1 MAAKH
6 YTCKDLDDEIDFSKE
21 TREKIKAIVNE
32 ILCRQIELGTR
43 IGILEELFNAKVKN
57 VRTNHVEE
65 IVDRLIGKKMTFK
78 QLQDVILSYF

>member
-21 TREKIKAIVNE
+21 TREKTKAIVNE
-32 ILCRQIELGTR
+32 ILCRQLELGTR
-43 IGILEELFNAKVKN
+43 IGILEELFNAKVEN

>member
-6 YTCKDLDDEIDFSKE
+6 YTCKDLDNEIDFSKE

-43 IGILEELFNAKVKN
+43 IGILEELFNAKVEN

>member
-43 IGILEELFNAKVKN
+43 IGILEELFNAKVEN

-65 IVDRLIGKKMTFK
+65 IVDHLIGKKMTFK

>member
-43 IGILEELFNAKVKN
+43 IGILEELFNAKVEN

>member
-6 YTCKDLDDEIDFSKE
+6 YTCKNLNDVIDFSKK
-21 TREKIKAIVNE
+21 TREETKAIVNE

-43 IGILEELFNAKVKN
+43 IGICKELFVATVEN

-65 IVDRLIGKKMTFK
+65 IVNRLNEKKMTFEE
-78 QLQDVILSYF
+78 LQDVILSFF

>member
-43 IGILEELFNAKVKN
+43 IGILEELFNAKVEN
-57 VRTNHVEE
+57 VRTNHVKE